1 MKNILVV
8 DDDQFI
14 RSTVKNMLEFL
25 GYEVT
30 EACDGIEGLKMFR
43 KSPTDLVL
51 TDLQMPLMD
60 GGSLAHLIKSESP
73 STPVVLAT
81 GSDSKE
87 IKERLKDST
96 VDAVIYK
103 PFNLDYLY
111 KTVERLYKSC
121 NENVLEE
128 KMAAI

>member
-14 RSTVKNMLEFL
+14 RSIVKNMLEFL
-25 GYEVT
+25 GYEVI
-30 EACDGIEGLKMFR
+30 EACDGIEGLKMFL

-60 GGSLAHLIKSESP
+60 GGSLAHLIKGEAP
-73 STPVVLAT
+73 STPVVLVT

-87 IKERLKDST
+87 INERLKNNT

-103 PFNLDYLY
+103 PFQLENLFN
-111 KTVERLYKSC
+111 TIERLSSSHYRKVSE
-121 NENVLEE
+121 EN
-128 KMAAI
+128 MAAM